1 MMQDH
6 LKAGVELGHDLQS
19 IRAKE
24 IGTVKL
30 NFTQHARLLAML
42 AATSALAAC
51 ATPKPPPP
59 AAPPPPPAEAPPPP
73 PPPPP
78 PVASAPTGP
87 IPGSVQ
93 DFVVNVGDRVY
104 FDYNE
109 FNVRADAQ
117 PILAAQAAWLQRYP
131 QVKVRIEGNCDERGT
146 REYNLALGARRANS
160 VRDFLVAHGVDS
172 SRIDTISYG
181 KERPLDPGTGEDAWA
196 HNRNGHTAITG
207 GAS

>member
-1 MMQDH
+1 
-6 LKAGVELGHDLQS
+6 
-19 IRAKE
+19 
-24 IGTVKL
+24 
-30 NFTQHARLLAML
+30 ML